1 MLCTIRYID
10 AREFLNFDENYTEED
25 WITRRRRLL
34 LIGEMMIRFYVNSC
48 RSKNYNFTCAVD
60 SFLRISFY
68 HFSLIQL
75 FFEKFLREILISL
88 SLIV

>member
-10 AREFLNFDENYTEED
+10 AREFLNFDENYTEEY
-25 WITRRRRLL
+25 WITRRRLL

-48 RSKNYNFTCAVD
+48 RSKNYNFACAVD
-60 SFLRISFY
+60 SFLGISFY

-75 FFEKFLREILISL
+75 FFGKFLREILISL